1 MIYFILLPL
10 AVIPGFGEEQNLEY
24 TFISS
29 IKQFME
35 GQMSEQS
42 IFQVNNHHNDSAGRP
57 PHLDD
62 TTPNQYRGYFE
73 NEYGEQA
80 IFIYDRTTSRG
91 KLYMG
96 DSGWETPY
104 EIRDGEIV
112 GLNLSPLEQSWL
124 QLCWQAATWSKH

>member
-1 MIYFILLPL
+1 
-10 AVIPGFGEEQNLEY
+10 
-24 TFISS
+24 
-29 IKQFME
+29 
-35 GQMSEQS
+35 MSEQS
-42 IFQVNNHHNDSAGRP
+42 IFQVSNHHHISAGRP

-96 DSGWETPY
+96 DNGWETPY
-104 EIRDGEIV
+104 EMRDGEIV
-112 GLNLSPLEQSWL
+112 GLILSPLEQSWL
-124 QLCWQAATWSKH
+124 RLCWQAVTWSKPYKNEEQSPL